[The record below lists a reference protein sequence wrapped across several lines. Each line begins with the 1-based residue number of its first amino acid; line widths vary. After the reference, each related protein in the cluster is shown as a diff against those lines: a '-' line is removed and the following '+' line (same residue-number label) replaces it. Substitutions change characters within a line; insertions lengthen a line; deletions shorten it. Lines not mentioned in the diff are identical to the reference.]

1 MALIVYVA
9 HPVAG
14 NVEQN
19 LAEVKR
25 ICAELHSKE
34 IYPIAPYWMMLQYQ
48 DDAKPEQRALGIAY
62 NMLYFHR
69 NFFHEL
75 WLYGDRISKGMAEEI
90 EMAEY
95 YGIPV
100 RPKTEATARMF
111 LAMKGG

>member
-9 HPVAG
+9 HQIAG

-25 ICAELHSKE
+25 ICAELHSKD
-34 IYPIAPYWMMLQYQ
+34 IYPIAPYYLMLQYQ
-48 DDAKPEQRALGIAY
+48 RDENPAERALGMAY

-75 WLYGDRISKGMAEEI
+75 WLYGPTISKGMWEEI
-90 EMAEY
+90 DMAEF